1 MPLPDG
7 AWSPSP
13 GEVLSVTELLA
24 RARGLLEE
32 ALAWV
37 WVEGEVSNLRVPG
50 SGHAYFTLG
59 DAAAQLRAVC
69 FRSTLRLL
77 GTAPEDGRKVL
88 ARGRVTLYEARG
100 DLQLIVEDLE
110 PQGEGL
116 LRLELEARKR
126 RLAAEGLFDAS
137 RRRPLP
143 LLPRAVGVV
152 TSATGAALADVV
164 RVLGRRAP
172 GVSVFVAP
180 ARVQGAEAPRDL
192 VDALALAAS
201 HPLVEVVI
209 LGRGGGSA
217 EDLSAFNDEDLVRAI
232 ARCPVPVIS
241 AVGHE
246 IDYTLSDLAADVR
259 APTPSAAAEMAVRE
273 WSRWLDDLRREEV
286 ALHETFGRVVKARRG
301 ALERL
306 ETRLRPP
313 SARLDRLRIA
323 VDRRVEALAARVR
336 RELGLARARLGR
348 QEERLFH
355 LAPAERLGRVRER
368 LGRLDERLA
377 AAAANSVGRRRAS
390 VAALAGTL
398 EALGPRSVL
407 SRGYAIVRTP
417 QGRVLRDAAR
427 CAPGDPL
434 EILLARG
441 SLASRVTSVQ
451 PGPTDQET
459 QWTS

>member
-1 MPLPDG
+1 
-7 AWSPSP
+7 
-13 GEVLSVTELLA
+13 
-24 RARGLLEE
+24 
-32 ALAWV
+32 
-37 WVEGEVSNLRVPG
+37 
-50 SGHAYFTLG
+50 
-59 DAAAQLRAVC
+59 
-69 FRSTLRLL
+69 
-77 GTAPEDGRKVL
+77 
-88 ARGRVTLYEARG
+88 
-100 DLQLIVEDLE
+100 
-110 PQGEGL
+110 
-116 LRLELEARKR
+116 
-126 RLAAEGLFDAS
+126 
-137 RRRPLP
+137 
-143 LLPRAVGVV
+143 
-152 TSATGAALADVV
+152 
-164 RVLGRRAP
+164 
-172 GVSVFVAP
+172 
-180 ARVQGAEAPRDL
+180 
-192 VDALALAAS
+192 
-201 HPLVEVVI
+201 
-209 LGRGGGSA
+209 
-217 EDLSAFNDEDLVRAI
+217 
-232 ARCPVPVIS
+232 
-241 AVGHE
+241 
-246 IDYTLSDLAADVR
+246 
-259 APTPSAAAEMAVRE
+259 MAVRE